1 MKDSTK
7 RSILRWVHIIFGTTL
22 VGYIYLPPDQ
32 VQPYAHFFQYFYFP
46 GVVLTGI
53 LMWKGHAL
61 RRLFSKKA
69 G

>member
-1 MKDSTK
+1 MKDATK
-7 RSILRWVHIIFGTTL
+7 RSILRWVHIIFGITL
-22 VGYIYLPPDQ
+22 VGYIYGPPEQ
-32 VQPYAHFFQYFYFP
+32 VQPYARFFQYFYFP
-46 GVVLTGI
+46 AVVLTGI